1 MYTIAKPHADPGMQ
15 RKLAW
20 VARML
25 DASKA
30 SAAKIGCSPEAIV
43 AQAAQE
49 TGWGRATIGNN
60 VFGIKASP
68 GWTGAVVMQPT
79 WEVENGVVVHVTA
92 PFRDYP
98 TLADGIEDH
107 FQFLKNNSR
116 YKNVFDTDNS
126 MSDQEYFRRLA
137 ADGYA
142 TDPTYAQRLSDVLDA
157 VNVFKAR
164 LSEDGVAVSPPPPR
178 LMMIGVSPGPDVVA
192 LQKALGITADG
203 DFGRDTKRA
212 VMEWQRMHPACGDVD
227 GVVGVLTRMS
237 LGGTHVPRA

>member
-1 MYTIAKPHADPGMQ
+1 MYVVAKPYTDPGMQ
-15 RKLAW
+15 KKLEW

-49 TGWGRATIGNN
+49 TGWGRSAIGNN

-68 GWTGAVVMQPT
+68 GWKGRVVMQPT
-79 WEVENGVVVHVTA
+79 WEVENGAVVHIVA

-116 YKNVFDTDNS
+116 YKNVFDHDNT
-126 MSDQEYFRRLA
+126 MSDLEYFRRLA

-142 TDPTYAQRLSDVLDA
+142 TDPNYAQRLSDVLAA
-157 VNVFKAR
+157 VNMFKSR
-164 LSEDGVAVSPPPPR
+164 LSEDGTPMPPPAPR
-178 LMMIGVSPGPDVVA
+178 LMMIGVSRGPDVVA

-203 DFGRDTKRA
+203 DFGPQTRRA
-212 VMEWQRMHPACGDVD
+212 VMEWQRTHPECGSVD
-227 GVVGVLTRMS
+227 GMVGVLTRSS
-237 LGGTHVPRA
+237 LRL